1 MMNLPIEFEK
11 KMKAAFWAMSGMI
24 SYTAMTITDFRH
36 SDLIH

>member
-11 KMKAAFWAMSGMI
+11 KNEGLSWAMSGI
-24 SYTAMTITDFRH
+24 IFYTAMTITDFRH